1 MVLAASLLTAAPGW
15 ADPVADFYRGK
26 RIEFVIRSGVG
37 GGYDQYSRL
46 LARHI
51 TRHIPG
57 NPQVVPVNMPGA
69 GGIVAANYVAF
80 KAPRD
85 GSVLSIVGQGLVVD
99 QALGLNTSFKA
110 DLREFNW
117 IGNLSKANQVLVTWH
132 TSPTKTLK
140 DAISRETV
148 MGSTGAG
155 SISVQIPALL
165 NNVLGTK
172 FKIIQGYPGGEEINL
187 AMERGELEGR
197 GTNPWVS
204 YKATEPRLVAE
215 KLITPLVQV
224 GLTKDRDLPDV
235 PLMRD
240 LARKPDDQAV
250 FDFMSEAVAVGRPIA
265 TTPGVPADRVAA
277 LRAAFDKTLVDPEF
291 LRDAENQRADLEPMN
306 GAELE
311 ALVRKLI
318 AAPADLKARVKAA
331 IEPANVQEAPQA
343 GKAGPSGSREK

>member
-1 MVLAASLLTAAPGW
+1 MRKPAFIIVMAASLLMAAPGY
-15 ADPVADFYRGK
+15 ADAVADFYRGK
-26 RIEFVIRSGVG
+26 RVEFVIRSGVG

-51 TRHIPG
+51 TKHIPG
-57 NPQVVPVNMPGA
+57 NPQVLPVNMPGA

-110 DLREFNW
+110 DLRDFNW

-140 DAISRETV
+140 DATGRETV
-148 MGSTGAG
+148 IGSTGAG
-155 SISVQIPALL
+155 SISVQVPALL

-215 KLITPLVQV
+215 KLITPILQV
-224 GLTKDRDLPDV
+224 GLAKDRDLPDV

-240 LARKPDDQAV
+240 LARNAEDRAV

-291 LRDAENQRADLEPMN
+291 LRDAENQRADLAPMN

-318 AAPADLKARVKAA
+318 AAPADLKAKVKAA
-331 IEPANVQEAPQA
+331 IEPAHVQDVSKGEA
-343 GKAGPSGSREK
+343 KN